1 MMVIGSEEGLRIIR
15 NSMWR
20 LWLKSVSCR
29 SILLVDLSVLEG
41 KLTLH
46 VRGAD
51 KLWAFKS
58 TLEIPLVHIAGVRA
72 DSEIARGWWHGI
84 RLPGTNVPGVITAGT
99 FYQDGKRVFWD
110 VHHPEK
116 TIVIDLHDE
125 RYNHLIVEVADP
137 EAAVKVIQNAL

>member
-1 MMVIGSEEGLRIIR
+1 M
-15 NSMWR
+15 
-20 LWLKSVSCR
+20 
-29 SILLVDLSVLEG
+29 VDLSIQEG
-41 KLTLH
+41 KLMLH

-58 TLEIPLVHIAGVRA
+58 SLEIPLVHIAGVRA
-72 DSEIARGWWHGI
+72 DPEVARGWYHGI
-84 RLPGTNVPGVITAGT
+84 RMPGTNVPGAITAGT

-125 RYNHLIVEVADP
+125 RYNQLIVEVDDP
-137 EAAVKVIQNAL
+137 ETAVKLVQSAV

>member
-1 MMVIGSEEGLRIIR
+1 M
-15 NSMWR
+15 
-20 LWLKSVSCR
+20 
-29 SILLVDLSVLEG
+29 VDLSIAEG

-58 TLEIPLVHIAGVRA
+58 SLEIPLVHIGGVRA
-72 DSEIARGWWHGI
+72 NPATVRGWFHGI
-84 RLPGTNVPGVITAGT
+84 RMPGTNVPGVITAGT

-110 VHHPEK
+110 VHQPEK

-125 RYNHLIVEVADP
+125 RYNELIVEVDDP
-137 EAAVKVIQNAL
+137 EEAMRLIQTAL